1 MKKYLDLAANEKIVI
16 QRGRNETFVLTRED
30 ILEPDEDLKRA
41 ITAKELWMGSAVQYV
56 RDLIFAIEDTLPVRM
71 HKAAPSYFDRYGRN
85 MQYAVFRKNA
95 HTQWYVFFN
104 TYRVDDEAVFLVRY
118 ISNNHMIAQYL

>member
-1 MKKYLDLAANEKIVI
+1 MK
-16 QRGRNETFVLTRED
+16 VLFLPEVRMYFQELQD
-30 ILEPDEDLKRA
+30 ILFE
-41 ITAKELWMGSAVQYV
+41 KEYFGFEESAVQYV
-56 RDLIFAIEDTLPVRM
+56 RDLIFAIEDTLPVKM

-104 TYRVDDEAVFLVRY
+104 TYRVDDEVVFLVRY